1 MVDMLRWMPYVRCA
15 PKAVAGLLEM
25 AADDFAARSH
35 RPEVLASALLEMA
48 SASAVPSC
56 TFAAGTISVAGRVE
70 QLLTADRTSP
80 RAAVL
85 AGAVAVGLVALPLA
99 ALVVH

>member
-1 MVDMLRWMPYVRCA
+1 MPA
-15 PKAVAGLLEM
+15 P
-25 AADDFAARSH
+25 S
-35 RPEVLASALLEMA
+35 
-48 SASAVPSC
+48 PSC

-70 QLLTADRTSP
+70 RLLTADRTSP